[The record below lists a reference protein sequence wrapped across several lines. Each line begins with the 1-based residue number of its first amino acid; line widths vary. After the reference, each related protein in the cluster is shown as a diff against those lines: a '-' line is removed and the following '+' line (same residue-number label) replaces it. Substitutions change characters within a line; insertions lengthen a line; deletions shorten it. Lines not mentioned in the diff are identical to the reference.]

1 MPQEKAAMKPSRFW
15 RSVAQCILGGIG
27 LSVVTFLGFRL
38 GVGFAAAAFADLIL
52 IVVLSLIG
60 SFTASIILSFAAVLS
75 LDYFFT
81 QPVLS
86 FYVEAQNDVLA
97 LAGLLTSSIVIT
109 GLAVKLRNT
118 TSRARN
124 VEKEL
129 VETVPGLVWSARP
142 DGSRDFHSR
151 RWLEF
156 TGLSSAEAAGNRWSM
171 VFHPED
177 RPAVLEKWRSAV
189 ASGEPFE
196 IEARERNAKDEYR
209 SMLVRAAPLRD
220 ARGNIVKWYGSSTDL
235 EDHKRV
241 LEALRDSERHWRE
254 IFEHN
259 PVMYFILEAT
269 GAVASVNSFGA
280 AQLGHSVDELI
291 GKSVLNVFF
300 EDDREAA
307 KAHFAVCLENL
318 GKSYSWEGRTVR
330 KDGTVIW
337 VRENAKAVRRPDGR
351 VMILVACEDIS
362 ERKRTEDALRES
374 QMYLAEAQR
383 LSRTGSFGWHV
394 DTGEM
399 IWSEESFRIFECD
412 PDTKPNLDL
421 VLKRTHPE
429 DRELTRSTLEQAAR
443 DGKDWEYER
452 RLLLPDG
459 STKHLHTVAH
469 AVRDAAGELEYIGAV
484 MDLTAVKQVEAALRE
499 SEARFRDYAETASD
513 WLWETDPDHN
523 FARFTRHG
531 EAVSFLQS
539 RLGVTR
545 WHHATDLESEP
556 EKWRLHRAILDAHRP
571 FRDFVYRTHRDD
583 GSQIYVKASGKP
595 IFHANGS
602 FLGYR
607 GTATDVTAA
616 VRADQAEADL
626 RKVQAELA
634 HVARVTTLGE
644 LTAAIAHEVNQPLT
658 GLVSSGNACL
668 RWLAVEPPNLEAA
681 RRAVERI
688 INDGIRAGEV
698 ISRIRALATKSPPRK
713 DWVNINETIQEAIA
727 LIRGEI
733 ERNRVSLKI
742 ELSSHLPLILGDRIQ
757 LQQVIINLI
766 MNAIEA
772 MSGVKP
778 AQRELSVA
786 SVNENA
792 GGVLVSVRDS
802 GPGLESTSA
811 DRLFAPFHTTKP
823 EGMGMGLPISRTI
836 IEAHGGELWAARN
849 EPRGAIFQFRLP
861 ARGEEASPTPQIH
874 P

>member
-27 LSVVTFLGFRL
+27 LSVVTLLGFR
-38 GVGFAAAAFADLIL
+38 VGAPFAAVAFADLIL

-81 QPVLS
+81 QPALS

-97 LAGLLTSSIVIT
+97 LAGFLTSSIVIT
-109 GLAVKLRNT
+109 GLAVTLRNM
-118 TSRARN
+118 TSQARN

-129 VETVPGLVWSARP
+129 VETVPGLVWSALP

-177 RPAVLEKWRSAV
+177 RVTVVEKWRSAV

-220 ARGNIVKWYGSSTDL
+220 ARGDIIKWYGSSTDL

-241 LEALRDSERHWRE
+241 LKALRDSERHWRE

-259 PVMYFILEAT
+259 PVMYFILDAT
-269 GAVASVNSFGA
+269 GAIASVNSFGA
-280 AQLGHSVDELI
+280 AQLGHSVEELI

-399 IWSEESFRIFECD
+399 IWSEETFRIFECNQA
-412 PDTKPNLDL
+412 TKPTVEL
-421 VLKRTHPE
+421 VLQRTHPE
-429 DRELTRSTLEQAAR
+429 DRALVRSTLERASGDAQ
-443 DGKDWEYER
+443 DWEYER

-484 MDLTAVKQVEAALRE
+484 KDVTAVKQVEAALRE
-499 SEARFRDYAETASD
+499 SEGRFRDYAETASD

-523 FARFTRHG
+523 FTHFTRHG

-545 WHHATDLESEP
+545 WHQATDVESEP
-556 EKWRLHRAILDAHRP
+556 EKWRLHWAILDAHQP
-571 FRDFVYRTHRDD
+571 FRDFVYQTRRDD
-583 GSQIYVKASGKP
+583 GVPIYVKVSGKP
-595 IFHANGS
+595 IFVADGS

-607 GTATDVTAA
+607 GTATDVTAE

-626 RKVQAELA
+626 RRVQAELA

-668 RWLAVEPPNLEAA
+668 RWLAIEPPNLEAA

-733 ERNRVSLKI
+733 ERNRVALKI

-802 GPGLESTSA
+802 GPGLDSTSA